1 MSAEKLIFRLGFYS
15 PERLDCGIIEIRGA
29 NISIAFVPAPK
40 VFLQQEIVGSG
51 NVIVLIGFNTPGTV
65 L

>member
-29 NISIAFVPAPK
+29 NICIAFVPAPK
-40 VFLQQEIVGSG
+40 VFFQQQIVGSG
-51 NVIVLIGFNTPGTV
+51 DVIVLIGFDTPRTV